1 MKVVKS
7 RAPAL
12 ACDHAKLFDLTWY
25 YVVIKKLAVVASVVG
40 ALAVLMLAGC
50 GANAEEKPDVGS
62 PPVECQQVD
71 DADATAITQERA
83 DMLIGFTESDAESC
97 ATSLGWAFRV
107 GERDGEIF
115 AVTADYSQQRVTVSV
130 TNDLVTAVAVG

>member
-1 MKVVKS
+1 M
-7 RAPAL
+7 
-12 ACDHAKLFDLTWY
+12 
-25 YVVIKKLAVVASVVG
+25 IKRNFCAAFIAILI
-40 ALAVLMLAGC
+40 LAGC

-62 PPVECQQVD
+62 PTAKCPQAD

-97 ATSLGWAFRV
+97 ATSLGWVFRV
-107 GERDGEIF
+107 GERDGESF

-130 TNDLVTAVAVG
+130 ANDLVTAVVVG